1 MTSSASFPSIDII
14 DALKSQPV
22 HIFVDCWTL
31 HTFSQN
37 TIISIVAIFSITI
50 FSIVAIF
57 SIMVFEDFFS
67 GIFGKGGKND
77 DGKKNDKDK
86 DIELN
91 RKRAADAKSKSTH
104 RGNKR
109 AKTDNTTLPDRP
121 TQQFGYPKTNAQ
133 RKQEEKEK
141 KNKESANHDE

>member
-1 MTSSASFPSIDII
+1 MTSSASFRSVRII

-37 TIISIVAIFSITI
+37 TIISIVAIFSIMGITDY
-50 FSIVAIF
+50 FSNIL
-57 SIMVFEDFFS
+57 
-67 GIFGKGGKND
+67 GKGGKNNV
-77 DGKKNDKDK
+77 GKKNDK
-86 DIELN
+86 LN
-91 RKRAADAKSKSTH
+91 RKRAADAKSNSTSK
-104 RGNKR
+104 RNKR

-121 TQQFGYPKTNAQ
+121 TQQFGYNKTNAQ
-133 RKQEEKEK
+133 RKQEEEEK